1 MAANCIRSLLLT
13 PSPTPADHSIAR
25 YLFPR
30 LIAFVTDTNP
40 EDPVG
45 ARAIV
50 AQTLTQYVASLPQSQ
65 RPDGEKRLAAGMG
78 LVVAALLARARG
90 DGEPSFADTKKDLLA
105 LAGAEQGVF
114 RAVVAGLG
122 AAQRAFLGEVIR
134 SGGGA
139 REDSGGGGGAPAIQ
153 LKMDFG
159 A

>member
-30 LIAFVTDTNP
+30 LIAFVTDTRP
-40 EDPVG
+40 EDPAG
-45 ARAIV
+45 ARSIV
-50 AQTLTQYVASLPQSQ
+50 CQTLTQYVASLSQTQ
-65 RPDGEKRLAAGMG
+65 RPEKGRKLAAGVG

-90 DGEPSFADTKKDLLA
+90 EGEGSYGGTKRDLLA
-105 LAGAEQGVF
+105 LAAAEQGVF
-114 RAVVAGLG
+114 KAVVAGLG
-122 AAQRAFLGEVIR
+122 EGQRGLLGEVIR
-134 SGGGA
+134 WGEGRA
-139 REDSGGGGGAPAIQ
+139 EEEEEREGAPAIQ

>member
-30 LIAFVTDTNP
+30 LITFVTDTDP
-40 EDPVG
+40 EDPAG

-50 AQTLTQYVASLPQSQ
+50 SHTLTQYVASLATTQ
-65 RPDGEKRLAAGMG
+65 RPEKAKKLAAGMG

-90 DGEPSFADTKKDLLA
+90 EGENSYADTKRNLLA
-105 LAGAEQGVF
+105 LAGADQGVF
-114 RAVVAGLG
+114 RALVAGLSG
-122 AAQRAFLGEVIR
+122 EQREFLGEVIR
-134 SGGGA
+134 WGEGRAEVES
-139 REDSGGGGGAPAIQ
+139 GGGGAPAIQ

-159 A
+159 T

>member
-30 LIAFVTDTNP
+30 LIAFATDTQP
-40 EDPVG
+40 EDPAG
-45 ARAIV
+45 ARSIV
-50 AQTLTQYVASLPQSQ
+50 CHTLTQYVASLPQTQ
-65 RPDGEKRLAAGMG
+65 RPEKDKKLAAGMG

-90 DGEPSFADTKKDLLA
+90 EGEASYAGTKRDLLA
-105 LAGAEQGVF
+105 LAAAGQGVF
-114 RAVVAGLG
+114 RAVVAGLNEG
-122 AAQRAFLGEVIR
+122 QKGLLGEVIR
-134 SGGGA
+134 SGEGRAEEEG
-139 REDSGGGGGAPAIQ
+139 EKGGAPAIQ